1 MDGIKINNVLLP
13 QDLIIKDGIL
23 DGYTMR
29 YFENSI
35 PLSDKF
41 LKRYFNCNELFIY
54 VYKASKILRDIHNN
68 GICCQDLSFENILI
82 DNKGNVAFWYIDGC
96 TYKEHR
102 SPFFSRL
109 LKEFLVDYRKS
120 RVSTVEDTDKL
131 SIILSFY
138 LTMYG
143 EVLQRIT
150 RRQYHVLSDN
160 IRTLENLR
168 EIANI
173 LVDKKVLIQDM
184 PYLDDVIDLTDNYE
198 IDRKQVLTLKP
209 KILNYFFCRNK

>member
-1 MDGIKINNVLLP
+1 
-13 QDLIIKDGIL
+13 
-23 DGYTMR
+23 
-29 YFENSI
+29 
-35 PLSDKF
+35 
-41 LKRYFNCNELFIY
+41 
-54 VYKASKILRDIHNN
+54 
-68 GICCQDLSFENILI
+68 
-82 DNKGNVAFWYIDGC
+82 
-96 TYKEHR
+96 
-102 SPFFSRL
+102 
-109 LKEFLVDYRKS
+109 
-120 RVSTVEDTDKL
+120 
-131 SIILSFY
+131 
-138 LTMYG
+138 MYG

-150 RRQYHVLSDN
+150 IRQYHVLSDN